1 MSTREQQLQTQ
12 GNPNRGQS
20 QLQQLTPN
28 QPLSPSLPQGR
39 TTGLEPEY
47 QKSPAVTPPDTK
59 SRQLLESISDQAT
72 ISSGATFQDVNN
84 VIVKQPLL
92 SALIRLDKKRSPYDL
107 DAESKSAVTLRDVLN
122 TALASNLDI
131 KITQQ
136 IVDAKKWVLVGGVSG
151 FLPNI
156 VNEVNQEAIGGTYV
170 TPAGLAVP
178 IHNPFLTTSSSFA
191 WTLYKGGSIIH
202 TYKEY
207 KHEYKASQAALKGS
221 LNDVM
226 SDVANLYYNLALNEV
241 LLQIRVK
248 AVETANALVLVNK
261 DLYANG
267 VNTELDVL
275 QSQYQL
281 SLARQQLIQQQVSR
295 RQAAVN
301 LATAINLNPEV
312 DLTIR
317 DKLVSKITLVDDS
330 LPPGE
335 LLRLAIANRP
345 ELKRFEEL
353 RLAAID
359 AVKVAKGAFLPQIQG
374 QGLVIGSASNV
385 RNNLSLGGQSQT
397 TGLSSAG
404 VGVGPATG
412 VSTLPLA
419 TGGQSNST
427 EYSMRSL
434 FVLGVD
440 VQWNFDGLGVK
451 QLSQLNTAR
460 ADARRASLEFTR
472 SLNQVYKDV
481 RDSYLSSLSA
491 ANMILETTDMVNYGA
506 EELRVAEVRLKDGVG
521 TNLDVINAQ
530 RDYINA
536 LVNKANA
543 LIQYNTAQTQL
554 MHAIGRSTVDTLT
567 SNVPLRE

>member
-1 MSTREQQLQTQ
+1 MSTREQQLQMQ
-12 GNPNRGQS
+12 GNINRGQP
-20 QLQQLTPN
+20 QLPQLTPN
-28 QPLSPSLPQGR
+28 QPQNPLLPQGR
-39 TTGLEPEY
+39 MTGLQPEY
-47 QKSPAVTPPDTK
+47 QKPSAMTPQDAT

-72 ISSGATFQDVNN
+72 MSSGATFQDVNN

-92 SALIRLDKKRSPYDL
+92 TALIRLDKKRSPYDL
-107 DAESKSAVTLRDVLN
+107 DAESKSAVNLRDVLN

-136 IVDAKKWVLVGGVSG
+136 IVDAKKWILVGGISG

-202 TYKEY
+202 TYKEN
-207 KHEYKASQAALKGS
+207 KHEYKASQAALKGT

-226 SDVANLYYNLALNEV
+226 SDVASLYYNLALNEV

-275 QSQYQL
+275 QAQYQL

-295 RQAAVN
+295 RQAAVK
-301 LATAINLNPEV
+301 LATAINLDPEV

-317 DKLVSKITLVDDS
+317 DKLVSKITLVDDT

-374 QGLVIGSASNV
+374 QGLVIGSGSNLK
-385 RNNLSLGGQSQT
+385 NNLSLNSNQT

-412 VSTLPLA
+412 VSTLPLS
-419 TGGQSNST
+419 TSNQNGESGFT
-427 EYSMRSL
+427 MRSL

-440 VQWNFDGLGVK
+440 VQWNFDGLGLK

-472 SLNQVYKDV
+472 SLNEVYKDV

-491 ANMILETTDMVNYGA
+491 ANLILETTDMVNYGA

-536 LVNKANA
+536 LVSKANA

-567 SNVPLRE
+567 SSVPLRE